1 MACNF
6 QIKKGVKSGMTPI
19 FVRIRSRVLKTDILM
34 NTRIEVDAF
43 KWNSAHRS
51 ANALTNFRSTPLGMD
66 LFNKLSRI
74 ESELNLHLDQGEK
87 LTTDSARQYIDGVVY
102 AEQKELAEQEKEAR
116 KGRKKN
122 PEKMTLLKF
131 VDKYISEIKS
141 GKRQTIKGTT
151 YKPLTI
157 KAINQ
162 ALNQFK
168 LFEET
173 TKRKDDFDDIDLDF
187 YNDFTAFLR
196 GRNYS
201 INSVG
206 KCVKE
211 LKGLM
216 AVAESEGYHTN
227 SKYKDKRFKGTRV
240 EVDSIYLTREDLD
253 RMMAVDLSGRGKGYD
268 QARDIFMVGVWTAQ
282 RISDYNDIKKEDIH
296 TSSKRW
302 IEDVPDPDNPGQTM
316 EVIKKKETTFIDIRQ
331 KKTGAKVTIPCSS
344 QLKAILE
351 KYNYQ
356 MPKLYDQVINRYIK
370 EIAQLA
376 GLDDLIEIETTKGG
390 TPIKEKVPK
399 YKLVHSH
406 TARRTGATLMYLSG
420 IEVYDIMK
428 ITGHQTPEMLRKYI
442 KADSLEV
449 AEKLADKYD
458 YFN

>member
-6 QIKKGVKSGMTPI
+6 LLKKGVRSGMAPI
-19 FVRIRSRVLKTDILM
+19 FVRIRSRILKTDILLS
-34 NTRIEVDAF
+34 TRIEVDAF

-51 ANALTNFRSTPLGMD
+51 ANALSNFRSTPLGAEIFD
-66 LFNKLSRI
+66 KLNKVENEI
-74 ESELNLHLDQGEK
+74 NLHLAQGEK
-87 LTTDSARQYIDGVVY
+87 LTTDSARAYIDNVIYEERKV
-102 AEQKELAEQEKEAR
+102 QEAQEREERKAR
-116 KGRKKN
+116 KKST
-122 PEKMTLLKF
+122 EKMTLGKF
-131 VDKYISEIKS
+131 VDKYLMEIKA

-151 YKPLTI
+151 YAPLTI

-173 TKRKDDFDDIDLDF
+173 SKRNDDFNDIDLDF
-187 YNDFTAFLR
+187 YNAYTAFLR

-211 LKGLM
+211 LKSVM
-216 AVAESEGYHTN
+216 AVAEAEGYHN
-227 SKYKDKRFKGTRV
+227 NGKYKDKRFKGTRV
-240 EVDSIYLTREDLD
+240 DVDSIYLTREELD
-253 RMMAVDLSGRGKGYD
+253 RMMAVDLSKKYIGYD

-282 RISDYNDIKKEDIH
+282 RISDYNDIQKDDIH
-296 TSSKRW
+296 TSVKRW
-302 IEDVPDPDNPGQTM
+302 IEDVPDPDHPDQTM
-316 EVIKKKETTFIDIRQ
+316 EVIRKKETTYIDIRQ

-344 QLKAILE
+344 QLKSILE
-351 KYNYQ
+351 KYDYQ
-356 MPKLYDQVINRYIK
+356 MPKLYDQLINRYIK
-370 EIAQLA
+370 EIAKMA
-376 GLDDLIEIETTKGG
+376 GVTDLIEIETTKGG
-390 TPIKEKVPK
+390 TPVKEKVAK
-399 YKLVHSH
+399 YTLVHSH

-442 KADSLEV
+442 KADSLEI